1 MLKQRMKVLSA
12 VLAGTALVLL
22 SGCSALTGGG
32 DSDNG
37 GNSSEGG
44 FTDVTDQVSS
54 WDMCEVL
61 PLDPIRDK
69 AAATTY
75 AEGPNHVGMGSAYN
89 AEAVGCR
96 GEIEVPDTEGN
107 TDWMQVHL
115 SVFPG
120 NSTEHVDDM
129 WSMRQDGWYRDNVES
144 NAEDLTAEDLLID
157 KDLEGSWDQAHAYA
171 ILGTQ
176 GENTGIAGSMIVDA
190 RTENYI
196 VEAYLTIP
204 MDLGQTVAASYGLSQ
219 EEVDARTSL
228 SFNRAELA
236 NWIADEYINTM
247 FDAVSSQLES

>member
-1 MLKQRMKVLSA
+1 MFKQRMKVFSA
-12 VLAGTALVLL
+12 GLAGTALVLL

-37 GNSSEGG
+37 GDSSEGG
-44 FTDVTDQVSS
+44 FTDVTEQVSS

-75 AEGPNHVGMGSAYN
+75 AEGPNHVPMGTAFN

-96 GEIEVPDTEGN
+96 GEIEIPDTDG
-107 TDWMQVHL
+107 TTHWMQVHL

-120 NSTEHVDDM
+120 NSAEHVDDM
-129 WSMRQDGWYRDNVES
+129 WSMRQDGWYRDNVET
-144 NAEDLTAEDLLID
+144 NVEDLTADDLVVD
-157 KDLEGSWDQAHAYA
+157 KDLDGAWDQAHAYA
-171 ILGTQ
+171 ILGTV
-176 GENTGIAGSMIVDA
+176 GERSGAAGSMIVDA

-204 MDLGQTVAASYGLSQ
+204 TDAEKTAAARYGLSQ
-219 EEVDARTSL
+219 EEIDARTAL
-228 SFNRAELA
+228 AFDRTELV
-236 NWIADEYINTM
+236 NWVADEYITTM
-247 FDAVSSQLES
+247 FEAVSSQIES